1 MGGILHDVGKIS
13 VPDHVLNKPGPLTTE
28 EFAIMK
34 KHPETGKKMLE
45 GIEFL
50 RPALPYVL
58 YHHEQFD
65 GSGYPYGLKAEEIPF
80 EGRLLAVA
88 DTFDAIIS
96 DRPYRK
102 GASFEKAI
110 DELEKFSG
118 RQFDP
123 QVVGAFMSVWENNV
137 LDLEFLA
144 SGKYLDAGVDI
155 GAEQRG

>member
-1 MGGILHDVGKIS
+1 MGGILHDVGKIA
-13 VPDHVLNKPGPLTTE
+13 VPDQILNKPGPLTKD
-28 EFAIMK
+28 EFAVMK
-34 KHPETGKKMLE
+34 KHPETGKRMLE

-58 YHHEQFD
+58 YHHEQYD
-65 GSGYPYGLKAEEIPF
+65 GSGYPYGLKGEEIPF

-102 GASFEKAI
+102 GASFEKAL
-110 DELEKFSG
+110 DELVKFSG

-123 QVVGAFMSVWENNV
+123 AVVNAFVSVWENNV

-144 SGKYLDAGVDI
+144 TGKYLDVPVEPA
-155 GAEQRG
+155 AARR